1 MIKKSKKQQK
11 ITLKHLIKHETK
23 RYTLLNFIMLFV
35 VLIGYFAFIVLKYG
49 LEKGIV
55 ITLLTW
61 SFFVLCTPVAAA
73 GFLLDFPL
81 RLTMKWRMFYN
92 EVGVWAFAI
101 LINIIAFIFR
111 PDLYDTFFLLKIFK
125 YILTNPFPYWSIII
139 LSGIGTF
146 FSIHFADELM
156 DVIKHKERKKYH
168 KHMIWHNLVIFA
180 FIITAIIFLYAFA
193 TKSIGLSLGVLLSL

>member
-1 MIKKSKKQQK
+1 MIKKPKKK
-11 ITLKHLIKHETK
+11 NVFNLKNLLKHETK
-23 RYTLLNFIMLFV
+23 RYSLLNFIMLFV
-35 VLIGYFAFIVLKYG
+35 VLIGYFIFIVLKYG
-49 LEKGIV
+49 VEKGIV

-73 GFLLDFPL
+73 GFLLDFPM
-81 RLTMKWRMFYN
+81 RLTMRWRMLYN
-92 EVGVWAFAI
+92 EIGVWVFAI

-125 YILTNPFPYWSIII
+125 HILINPFPYWSIII

-156 DVIKHKERKKYH
+156 DVIKHKERRKYH
-168 KHMIWHNLVIFA
+168 KHLIWHNLVVFV
-180 FIITAIIFLYAFA
+180 FIIIAIIFLYVFA
-193 TKSIGLSLGVLLSL
+193 TKGIGLSLGVLLSL